1 LDGFGERVMS
11 TRQLHIACVIFFMLA
26 GYSQADDAA
35 FTPPPI
41 HVPDGFTLELAAAPP
56 LVSHPMMANFDDRG
70 RLFIAE
76 SAGKNLRRGNW
87 KSSFRISS
95 A

>member
-1 LDGFGERVMS
+1 MS

-41 HVPDGFTLELAAAPP
+41 HVPDGFTLKLAAAPP

-76 SAGKNLRRGNW
+76 SVARTCGGRNW